1 MITKDF
7 FLNNSKK
14 SLKNNLTNKILS
26 ASNSFLNI
34 NSESKILLFNTEGD
48 THKKN
53 FKKIIKN

>member
-48 THKKN
+48 TQEK
-53 FKKIIKN
+53 F